1 MELHHGRFI
10 PNSFHL
16 YLTNSEDMSD
26 VEKSVVRHGAFHA
39 ACDDM
44 RCKHVFDR
52 CGAGHGL
59 CRRWGPASADPTD
72 STSGEGLFGRS
83 HCEATAGRLKQLTAA
98 VFEQTGG
105 HDLGCS
111 NMVNLETVQANSV
124 FFRVV
129 VFLGEVK
136 LLSSRIF
143 VVPTKQVGNI
153 DLKDTT
159 AATVCGGG

>member
-1 MELHHGRFI
+1 MELHYGRFI

-52 CGAGHGL
+52 FCGAGHGL

-83 HCEATAGRLKQLTAA
+83 HCEATAGRRKQLTAA
-98 VFEQTGG
+98 VFEQTG

-129 VFLGEVK
+129 VFVGEVK
-136 LLSSRIF
+136 LLSSRIL
-143 VVPTKQVGNI
+143 VVRGAYKTSGPS
-153 DLKDTT
+153 
-159 AATVCGGG
+159 